1 MHLQLLELHTS
12 ILSDSF
18 KTFKKSALTEL
29 ERDFEYVLQGLDKL
43 YTTSTTLTREQVQKS
58 SAQGDARI
66 AKKVQ
71 GVRERNGRLKQ
82 RWHDQGKPIVRKQ
95 FDALQEALGT
105 EYEDLKQKV
114 SVGVGRKC
122 IRGADGRWPGWTMS
136 RRRTGRST
144 TA

>member
-12 ILSDSF
+12 ILSDPF
-18 KTFKKSALTEL
+18 KTFKESALTEL
-29 ERDFEYVLQGLDKL
+29 ERDFEYVLKGLDKL
-43 YTTSTTLTREQVQKS
+43 YTASTTLTREQVQKS
-58 SAQGDARI
+58 SAQGNARV

-95 FDALQEALGT
+95 LDALEEALGT

-114 SVGVGRKC
+114 S
-122 IRGADGRWPGWTMS
+122 
-136 RRRTGRST
+136 
-144 TA
+144 